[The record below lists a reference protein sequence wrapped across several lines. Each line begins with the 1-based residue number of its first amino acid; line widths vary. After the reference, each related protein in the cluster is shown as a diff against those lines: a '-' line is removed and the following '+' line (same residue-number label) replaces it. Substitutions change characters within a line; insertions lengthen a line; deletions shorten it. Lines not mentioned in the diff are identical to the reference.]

1 MMAERWTMPSLYFIQ
16 SGSNS
21 GMLRAVLSREEGSTL
36 LTRHAADYVGR
47 EFPKAAESN
56 CAVLRIFDEEA
67 DKRWQ
72 AGFYRFASEVM
83 QIEQALRESGQAEA
97 SIK

>member
-1 MMAERWTMPSLYFIQ
+1 MPSLYFIQ

-36 LTRHAADYVGR
+36 LTGHAADYVGR
-47 EFPKAAESN
+47 EFPKAVESN

-72 AGFYRFASEVM
+72 AGFYRFASDVM
-83 QIEQALRESGQAEA
+83 QIELALRESGQAQA